1 MHVSEG
7 KLHMKVLDDI
17 GQWQATYEE
26 RWLAHYRETGEMN
39 WRIYNR
45 PTNGEAPAGP
55 GVELSASRLLLITSS
70 GAYLPDSQ
78 EPFVTE
84 KSALGDYTIRQF
96 AASTPLADLAFAH
109 GFYDHTAV
117 DKDPQVLVPLA
128 HLDDLVSEGV
138 IGELAPTV
146 ISFCGFQPDV
156 VRTLEEFIPAV
167 ISAAK
172 VQEPDA
178 AFLVPA

>member
-1 MHVSEG
+1 
-7 KLHMKVLDDI
+7 MKVLDDVA
-17 GQWQATYEE
+17 GWQATYEE
-26 RWLAHYRETGEMN
+26 RWLAHYLETGEMN

-45 PTNGEAPAGP
+45 PTNKKAPAGH

-70 GAYLPDSQ
+70 GAYLPESQ

-84 KSALGDYTIRQF
+84 KSALGDYTIREF
-96 AASTPLADLAFAH
+96 PASTPLDELAFAH
-109 GFYDHTAV
+109 GFYDHAAV
-117 DKDPQVLVPLA
+117 EEDPQVLVPLR
-128 HLDDLVSEGV
+128 HLDDLVGEGA
-138 IGELAPTV
+138 IGELAPSV

-156 VRTLEEFIPAV
+156 VRTVEEFIPAV
-167 ISAAK
+167 VSAAR